1 VATEELRHESPSS
14 RSAASRAT
22 ELVIDKLKPSS
33 PKMLRTF
40 MARAKTVAKDALP
53 ATQVAR
59 LVPKWALTPTVARR
73 SYACLQLILH
83 ELNRGGLDLFSLQ
96 QAMGHGRLD
105 VTERHLSDVL
115 SYLQRVQQA
124 DEQRRRRTNDRRD
137 PARPGRIER
146 ALKLRLRLGRDVYAD
161 RSTSPRS
168 PTR

>member
-1 VATEELRHESPSS
+1 
-14 RSAASRAT
+14 
-22 ELVIDKLKPSS
+22 
-33 PKMLRTF
+33 
-40 MARAKTVAKDALP
+40 
-53 ATQVAR
+53 
-59 LVPKWALTPTVARR
+59 VARR

-105 VTERHLSDVL
+105 VTERDLSDVL